1 MRDRARGWRRRIVA
15 VALPGLWAMLL
26 TAGAAPE
33 LPLDIPD
40 DKWRPLYESSDPELL
55 ARLEAMVAGV
65 DKWNGLAKRK
75 KLAIG
80 IVDLTDPEQPRFAA
94 INGNQMMYAA
104 SLAKIA
110 ILLAAFQ
117 SIEDGLL
124 PDTPELRK
132 DLNAMI
138 RVSSNAAA
146 TRNIDRIGLERIQAV
161 LTDPRY
167 RLYDRQRGG
176 GLWVGKRYGKTL
188 APRRDPL
195 HGLSH
200 GATVTQVCRF
210 YYLLAT
216 GRAVSPARSREM
228 LEILS
233 HPGLHHKFVHAYD
246 QRAPRVSLF
255 RKSGTYKQWHSDSVI
270 AWGQEWRR
278 YILTVL
284 VESESGEKILRDI
297 VPAVENVLRPPGEAG
312 E

>member
-1 MRDRARGWRRRIVA
+1 MRDRAAARRRIVA
-15 VALPGLWAMLL
+15 ALLPGVWAMLA
-26 TAGAAPE
+26 AGAAPE

-55 ARLEAMVAGV
+55 ARLQGMVAGV
-65 DKWNGLAKRK
+65 DKWNGLARRK

-80 IVDLTDPEQPRFAA
+80 IVDLTDPEHPRFAA

-117 SIEDGLL
+117 SIEDGTLT
-124 PDTPELRK
+124 DTPELRD

-138 RVSSNAAA
+138 RVSSNPAA
-146 TRNIDRIGLERIQAV
+146 TRTIDRIGLERIQAV

-176 GLWVGKRYGKTL
+176 GLWVGKRYGKSVS
-188 APRRDPL
+188 PRRDPL
-195 HGLSH
+195 HNLSH

-216 GRAVSPARSREM
+216 GRAVSRERSREM
-228 LEILS
+228 LGILS
-233 HPGLHHKFVHAYD
+233 DPGLHHKFVHAYD
-246 QRAPRVSLF
+246 ERAPRVRLF

-284 VESESGEKILRDI
+284 VESESGERILRDL
-297 VPAVENVLRPPGEAG
+297 VPAVENVLRPAETAG
-312 E
+312 G